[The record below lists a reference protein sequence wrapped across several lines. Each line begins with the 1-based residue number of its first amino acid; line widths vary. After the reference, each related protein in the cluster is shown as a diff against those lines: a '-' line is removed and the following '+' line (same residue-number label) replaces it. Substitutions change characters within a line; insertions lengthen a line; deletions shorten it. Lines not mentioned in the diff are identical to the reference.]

1 MYWNKKYEYLGAPAE
16 VLERQPDGDFFVY
29 LLSRASAHASVQI
42 EISLALTPLLLR
54 AIHVHSG
61 VCLM

>member
-42 EISLALTPLLLR
+42 EISHLEHFCFAL
-54 AIHVHSG
+54 
-61 VCLM
+61 LMCIVVFA